1 MVHQLQA
8 TIQKTRNKEHLG
20 TIMSKNEM
28 LGHLVH
34 SKPNSKQFDKIN
46 AHKEFLQL
54 IRDFKADMN
63 GAINTISDSNVRG
76 TISGIF
82 GNHIVRLENKLYSLE
97 EEIK

>member
-1 MVHQLQA
+1 MVHQPQV

>member
-1 MVHQLQA
+1 
-8 TIQKTRNKEHLG
+8 
-20 TIMSKNEM
+20 M

-34 SKPNSKQFDKIN
+34 SKPNSKQFDEMN
-46 AHKEFLQL
+46 GHKEFIQL

-63 GAINTISDSNVRG
+63 GAINTISDDNIRA

-82 GNHIVRLENKLYSLE
+82 GNHIVRLENKIYSLK

>member
-1 MVHQLQA
+1 MVHQLQV
-8 TIQKTRNKEHLG
+8 TTQKEKNKELHG
-20 TIMSKNEM
+20 VIMSKNEM

-34 SKPNSKQFDKIN
+34 SKPNSKQFDKLN
-46 AHKEFLQL
+46 HHKELIQL

-63 GAINTISDSNVRG
+63 GAINIISDDNVRA

-82 GNHIVRLENKLYSLE
+82 GNHIIKLENKIYSSE

>member
-34 SKPNSKQFDKIN
+34 SKPNSKQFDGMN
-46 AHKEFLQL
+46 VHKEFLQL

>member
-8 TIQKTRNKEHLG
+8 IIQKTKNKEHLG

-34 SKPNSKQFDKIN
+34 SKPNSKQFDDMDIRKDFLHMIN
-46 AHKEFLQL
+46 
-54 IRDFKADMN
+54 DFKADMN

-82 GNHIVRLENKLYSLE
+82 SKHIVKLENKIYSLE
-97 EEIK
+97 EEVK

>member
-1 MVHQLQA
+1 
-8 TIQKTRNKEHLG
+8 
-20 TIMSKNEM
+20 
-28 LGHLVH
+28 
-34 SKPNSKQFDKIN
+34 
-46 AHKEFLQL
+46 
-54 IRDFKADMN
+54 MN

>member
-1 MVHQLQA
+1 MP
-8 TIQKTRNKEHLG
+8 
-20 TIMSKNEM
+20 KNEM

>member
-1 MVHQLQA
+1 MVHQLQV
-8 TIQKTRNKEHLG
+8 TIQKRKNKEPVG
-20 TIMSKNEM
+20 GIMPKNEM

-34 SKPNSKQFDKIN
+34 SKPNSKQFDEMN
-46 AHKEFLQL
+46 GHKEFLQL

-63 GAINTISDSNVRG
+63 GAINIISDDNIRA

-82 GNHIVRLENKLYSLE
+82 GNHIVRLENKIYSLK

>member
-1 MVHQLQA
+1 MVHQLQV
-8 TIQKTRNKEHLG
+8 TTQKEKNKELHG
-20 TIMSKNEM
+20 DIMSKNEM

-34 SKPNSKQFDKIN
+34 SKPNSKQFDKLN
-46 AHKEFLQL
+46 HHKELIQL

-63 GAINTISDSNVRG
+63 GVINTISDDNVRA

-82 GNHIVRLENKLYSLE
+82 GNHIVKLENKLYSIE

>member
-1 MVHQLQA
+1 
-8 TIQKTRNKEHLG
+8 
-20 TIMSKNEM
+20 M

-34 SKPNSKQFDKIN
+34 SKPNSKQFDEMN
-46 AHKEFLQL
+46 GHKEFLQL

-63 GAINTISDSNVRG
+63 GAINTISDDNIRA

-82 GNHIVRLENKLYSLE
+82 GNHIVRLENKIYSLK

>member
-1 MVHQLQA
+1 MVHQLQV
-8 TIQKTRNKEHLG
+8 TTQRERNRELHG
-20 TIMSKNEM
+20 VIMSKNEM

-34 SKPNSKQFDKIN
+34 SKPNSKQFDEIN
-46 AHKEFLQL
+46 GHKEFLQL

-63 GAINTISDSNVRG
+63 GAINTILDDNVRA

-82 GNHIVRLENKLYSLE
+82 GNHIVRLENKIYSLK

>member
-1 MVHQLQA
+1 
-8 TIQKTRNKEHLG
+8 
-20 TIMSKNEM
+20 MSKNEM

-34 SKPNSKQFDKIN
+34 SKPNSKQFDEMN
-46 AHKEFLQL
+46 GHKEFLRL

-63 GAINTISDSNVRG
+63 GAINTISDDNVRG

-82 GNHIVRLENKLYSLE
+82 GNHIVRLENKLYSLK

>member
-1 MVHQLQA
+1 MVHQPPVI
-8 TIQKTRNKEHLG
+8 IQKTRNKEHLG

-34 SKPNSKQFDKIN
+34 SKPNSKQFDEIN

>member
-1 MVHQLQA
+1 MVHQPPVI
-8 TIQKTRNKEHLG
+8 IQKTRNKEHLG

>member
-34 SKPNSKQFDKIN
+34 SKPNSKQFDEMNI
-46 AHKEFLQL
+46 HKEFLQL